1 MKCSFCN
8 KEIEEGKQYIV
19 GGLGDICMCDD
30 CIKNLQYV
38 YTNIMDKSNNT
49 SNTTNPTLT
58 PSQIKAELDKYII
71 GQDDAKKTMA
81 IAIYNHY
88 IRISQNETGNGVDI
102 QKSNI
107 LLLGPT
113 GTGKCVCGDTKVKI
127 RNKKT
132 GKVIYDTI
140 NNIYNKYGFR

>member
-19 GGLGDICMCDD
+19 GGLADICMCDD

-49 SNTTNPTLT
+49 NSNTNLTLT

-88 IRISQNETGNGVDI
+88 IRIGQNEDSNGVDI

-132 GKVIYDTI
+132 GEVIYDTI